1 MSESK
6 LGAYSSKL
14 SSGFGALQ
22 ETRDFLRL
30 WTPGMT
36 PKALVDTAVRQG
48 IFGEATERRI
58 FDQVHDVFAPRYMI
72 QEGRPARQLQ
82 ALLSAGCGGADFAQI
97 CYLHTCRVQVM
108 LREFVLQVYWDYARQ
123 RATTLERAAA
133 MRFIHQ
139 GLDTGRM
146 PIRWSDNTIK
156 NNAGF
161 LLSTCVEFGLLQRVR
176 PGVCQLTAF
185 DLRPKVFAYLAH
197 DLHFSGVSDSDLVAP
212 PDWQLFGL
220 VAADVHRRLGQG
232 QLDDD
237 ALYQYGAGLT
247 TLSWRHAT
255 MDAFLHALAQ
265 R

>member
-1 MSESK
+1 MNEIK
-6 LGAYSSKL
+6 AGAYSSKL

-36 PKALVDTAVRQG
+36 PKVLVDLAVRQG
-48 IFGEATERRI
+48 VFGEATERRI
-58 FDQVHDVFAPRYMI
+58 YDQVNDVFAPRYMI
-72 QEGRPARQLQ
+72 DDGRPAQQLQ
-82 ALLSAGCGGADFAQI
+82 VLLSAGCGGVDFAQL
-97 CYLHTCRVQVM
+97 CFLHTCRVQVM

-123 RATTLERAAA
+123 RATTIDRAAA

-146 PIRWSDNTIK
+146 PKRWSDITIK
-156 NNAGF
+156 NNAGY
-161 LLSTCVEFGLLQRVR
+161 LLSACVEFGLLQRVR

-197 DLHFSGVSDSDLVAP
+197 DLHFSGLSETDVVAH
-212 PDWQLFGL
+212 PDWNLFGL
-220 VAADVHRRLGQG
+220 VSADVHRRLGQG

-247 TLSWRHAT
+247 TISWRHTT
-255 MDAFLHALAQ
+255 MNDFLHAVSQ